1 MKLPSENYPVLLEKI
16 NTFSKKCS
24 IPITVKEKDS
34 ELVEYID
41 DYNNKFYFSYSNI
54 SIGAKIPK
62 IDGWYLIG
70 YIAFIDFEFCFV
82 SYYSYNPNNST
93 EQKINAEL
101 HHLNSNKKAFSTD
114 HKLNITKCSHSG
126 NIQFL
131 NQSSLNQALVPLIKY
146 CDFITRIVTELEYGV
161 LLGCISSNSTIFYA
175 IKTLI
180 YLIVKMVRENDYA
193 DLGSKEYTRE
203 LHDIFDNI
211 DCNLLED
218 CNFLDEEEVKN
229 YKKDK
234 KETENIYN
242 GLINELDDPVKRL
255 NPVNTK
261 LSKYIRDRYFAI
273 DDIFPLLIKYVY
285 NLIKNIGEY
294 DYVGK
299 LYEYDLF
306 DVELVNVKEFYQDE
320 KSLQI
325 YMFEDTN
332 GNKLYTFSDTEL
344 DFEYGDDYTIRA
356 MVKKH
361 ESFKGIRQTRLTN
374 VRIVSHIPNP
384 IRASVAKEP
393 HLVKY
398 IDQFF

>member
-1 MKLPSENYPVLLEKI
+1 MKLPSENYPALLEKI

-82 SYYSYNPNNST
+82 SYYSYKPNNST

-101 HHLNSNKKAFSTD
+101 YHLNSNKKAFPTD
-114 HKLNITKCSHSG
+114 HKLNVTQDSRSG

-131 NQSSLNQALVPLIKY
+131 NQSSLNKAFAPLIEY
-146 CDFITRIVTELEYGV
+146 CDFITGIITELEYNINVG
-161 LLGCISSNSTIFYA
+161 GISSNSTIFYA
-175 IKTLI
+175 IKDLV
-180 YLIVKMVRENDYA
+180 YLIVRMIREEDYA
-193 DLGSKEYTRE
+193 DLGSKEYTRQ
-203 LHDIFDNI
+203 LHDLFDNI

-218 CNFLDEEEVKN
+218 VNALDEEEYKH

-234 KETENIYN
+234 NEAENIYN
-242 GLINELDDPVKRL
+242 DLINELDDPLKRL
-255 NPVNTK
+255 SPVYLNLTK
-261 LSKYIRDRYFAI
+261 CIRDKYFAI
-273 DDIFPLLIKYVY
+273 DDIFPHLIKYIY
-285 NLIKNIGEY
+285 NLIKNVGEY

-306 DVELVNVKEFYQDE
+306 DVELANIKETPYMD
-320 KSLQI
+320 KNLLI
-325 YMFEDTN
+325 YFFEDTN
-332 GNKLYTFSDTEL
+332 GNKLYTFSDTKL
-344 DFEYGDDYTIRA
+344 NFNYGDDYTIRA
-356 MVKKH
+356 MVKRH

-374 VRIVSHIPNP
+374 VKIVSHIPNP
-384 IRASVAKEP
+384 IRASVAKIP
-393 HLVKY
+393 
-398 IDQFF
+398 QFVNNMG

>member
-1 MKLPSENYPVLLEKI
+1 MKLPSENYPALLEKI

-82 SYYSYNPNNST
+82 SYYSYKPNNST

-101 HHLNSNKKAFSTD
+101 YHLNSNKKAFSPD
-114 HKLNITKCSHSG
+114 HKLNITQDSRSG

-131 NQSSLNQALVPLIKY
+131 NQSSLNKAFAPLIEY
-146 CDFITRIVTELEYGV
+146 CDFITGIITELEYNINVG
-161 LLGCISSNSTIFYA
+161 GISNNSTIFYA
-175 IKTLI
+175 IKDLV
-180 YLIVKMVRENDYA
+180 YLIVRMIREEDYA
-193 DLGSKEYTRE
+193 DLGSKEYTRQ
-203 LHDIFDNI
+203 LHDLFDNI

-218 CNFLDEEEVKN
+218 VNALDEEEYKN

-234 KETENIYN
+234 IEADNIYN
-242 GLINELDDPVKRL
+242 DLINELDDPLKRL
-255 NPVNTK
+255 GPAYLN
-261 LSKYIRDRYFAI
+261 LIKYIRDRYFAI
-273 DDIFPLLIKYVY
+273 DDIFPHLIKYIY
-285 NLIKNIGEY
+285 NLIKNVGEY

-306 DVELVNVKEFYQDE
+306 DVELVNVKETPYMD
-320 KSLQI
+320 KNLLI
-325 YMFEDTN
+325 YFFEDTN
-332 GNKLYTFSDTEL
+332 GNKLYTFSDAKL
-344 DFEYGDDYTIRA
+344 NFNYGDDYTIRA

-361 ESFKGIRQTRLTN
+361 ENFKGIRQTRLTN
-374 VRIVSHIPNP
+374 VTIVSHIPNP
-384 IRASVAKEP
+384 IRASVANIP
-393 HLVKY
+393 HFVNNMG
-398 IDQFF
+398 